1 MTEIQKARLATI
13 VTLVER
19 KPRIGRSVLMKLCYF
34 LQTLRNV
41 PLGYR
46 FTLYS
51 YGPFDS
57 NVLSDLAS
65 AESFGGLHSDIV
77 LHSNS
82 YTYEIA
88 PSTKSDSLKAW
99 AADFIKHYDSDFNWV
114 LNEFGDWESG
124 DLELLS
130 TIVYVDRE
138 SEGASEKLSQ
148 GALVQKVLD
157 VKPRFEEA
165 YIREKVKDLASLDL
179 LQNLGA
185 TSARSS
191 AAY

>member
-1 MTEIQKARLATI
+1 MKKIEKERLATI

-19 KPRIGRSVLMKLCYF
+19 KPRIGRTALMKLCYF

-41 PLGYR
+41 PLEYR

-57 NVLSDLAS
+57 NVLSDLDF
-65 AESFGGLHSDIV
+65 AESFGGLQSDII
-77 LHSNS
+77 LHSNG

-88 PSTKSDSLKAW
+88 PSNKSDAMMAW
-99 AADFIKHYDSDFNWV
+99 AADFIKYYENDFNWV
-114 LNEFGDWESG
+114 VDEFGNRENG

-138 SEGASEKLSQ
+138 SEETNERLSPA
-148 GALVQKVLD
+148 ALIQKVND
-157 VKPRFEEA
+157 VKPQFEEP
-165 YIREKVKDLASLDL
+165 YVIEKVKDLANMDL
-179 LQNLGA
+179 LQSLRA
-185 TSARSS
+185 ISARSS
-191 AAY
+191 AA

>member
-1 MTEIQKARLATI
+1 MTEIQKVRLATI

-19 KPRIGRSVLMKLCYF
+19 KPRMGRTALVKFCYF

-57 NVLSDLAS
+57 NVISDLAS
-65 AESFGGLHSDIV
+65 AESFGGLHSDII

-82 YTYEIA
+82 YTYQIE
-88 PSTKSDSLKAW
+88 PSEKSGSLKAW
-99 AADFIKHYDSDFNWV
+99 AAEFIKHHDLDFNWV
-114 LNEFGDWESG
+114 IEEFGKCESG

-130 TIVYVDRE
+130 TIVYVDQE
-138 SEGASEKLSQ
+138 SEGASGELSPSV
-148 GALVQKVLD
+148 LVQKVHD
-157 VKPRFEEA
+157 VKPH
-165 YIREKVKDLASLDL
+165 
-179 LQNLGA
+179 
-185 TSARSS
+185 
-191 AAY
+191 

>member
-19 KPRIGRSVLMKLCYF
+19 KPRIGRTALMKLCYF

-41 PLGYR
+41 PLEYR

-57 NVLSDLAS
+57 NVLSDLDF
-65 AESFGGLHSDIV
+65 AESFGGLQSDLI

-82 YTYEIA
+82 YTYEIE
-88 PSTKSDSLKAW
+88 PSNKSDAMKAW
-99 AADFIKHYDSDFNWV
+99 AADFIKHYENDFSWV
-114 LNEFGDWESG
+114 VDEFGNRKSG

-138 SEGASEKLSQ
+138 SEETRERLSPT
-148 GALVQKVLD
+148 AIVQKVHD
-157 VKPRFEEA
+157 VKPQFEES
-165 YIREKVKDLASLDL
+165 YIREKVNDLASLDL
-179 LQNLGA
+179 LQSLRA
-185 TSARSS
+185 ISARSS
-191 AAY
+191 AA